1 MPPGGAY
8 ETVIIYPPTATPG
21 EEPAAGQLAAGVFF
35 SRTVCERT
43 GAVFDRFSVT
53 ELHRPSE
60 AAIRALR
67 SYNDIAPEANV
78 VSTRPEDV
86 AQRVDLSAPEYV
98 WTYGAR
104 GAASIR
110 RFASNEAAAAA
121 RDTTAREVAADKTH
135 GAAAPS
141 EVDWADIKHGDH
153 PSFGLLPPAARSGLL
168 AAAPEFVGAV
178 ASRALQIN
186 PFPHP
191 LGSAN
196 WCSGCPMYVSVRS
209 TTPQYSYVETLF
221 TAQVAFIPVRREDAS
236 GAR

>member
-21 EEPAAGQLAAGVFF
+21 EEPAAGQLAAGVSF

-43 GAVFDRFSVT
+43 GAVFDRFSVA

-60 AAIRALR
+60 ATIRALHN
-67 SYNDIAPEANV
+67 YNDIAPEANA

-110 RFASNEAAAAA
+110 RFASREAAAAA
-121 RDTTAREVAADKTH
+121 RDTTARAIAADKMH

-141 EVDWADIKHGDH
+141 EVDWANIKHGDH
-153 PSFGLLPPAARSGLL
+153 PSFGLLPPAARTEVLGTS
-168 AAAPEFVGAV
+168 PEFVGAP
-178 ASRALQIN
+178 SRSLQIN

-191 LGSAN
+191 LGPAN

-209 TTPQYSYVETLF
+209 TTPAYSYVETLF
-221 TAQVAFIPVRREDAS
+221 TAQAAFIPVREGRE
-236 GAR
+236 GL